1 MRNLTKILVVVVSA
15 IVIVWIAGVL
25 TPRVVKAV
33 SATLVQNIDS
43 PARNAWNAHCSF
55 EEGMPHEGCGMAGPL
70 GKELVIQTVT
80 FQGTAPTY
88 VDDLVLTL
96 NIPSDENSS
105 WSTEIHKTALN
116 VIPAVPWINIDAPIP
131 TSNANYFLSG
141 TSTTLYVNPSPG
153 GGSPINVSVNTIKP
167 HNPNEDTVEGVVAVF
182 GYTVNL
188 GTN

>member
-1 MRNLTKILVVVVSA
+1 MKNLTKILLLVVSA
-15 IVIVWIAGVL
+15 IVAISTAGVL

-33 SATLVQNIDS
+33 SATLVQNVDS
-43 PARNAWNAHCSF
+43 PARNAWNANCSF
-55 EEGMPHEGCGMAGPL
+55 QEGLPNEGCGIPTPAGM
-70 GKELVIQTVT
+70 ETVIQTVT
-80 FQGTAPTY
+80 FQGASPAY

-96 NIPSDENSS
+96 SIPSEQYLS

-116 VIPAVPWINIDAPIP
+116 VIPAVPWVNIDAPIP

-141 TSTTLYVNPSPG
+141 TPTTLYVNSG
-153 GGSPINVSVNTIKP
+153 GNINVLVNTVKP
-167 HNPNEDTVEGVVAVF
+167 RNPNDQIEGVITLI